1 MQLSCLTTILDRC
14 TEQEY
19 CHHCFCNLSFD
30 EKQKVSLPLLP
41 APRHRWLLSP
51 VVSKEAALPPIGPKR
66 PQDNDPCL
74 LIAGASA
81 SLAPRRRRALPR
93 GEPVCSGNEQPETA
107 HRFGFVH
114 HGYSWSSA
122 WKGFGYLPFL
132 PRLISEPKRSRHPAS
147 SCSVS
152 GFLGNLPCC
161 DSSNITGTAR
171 TKPLKEEIPSPF

>member
-1 MQLSCLTTILDRC
+1 LQLSCLTTTPDRC

-41 APRHRWLLSP
+41 APRHRRPLSP
-51 VVSKEAALPPIGPKR
+51 VSKEAALPPVGPKH
-66 PQDNDPCL
+66 PQANSRCL
-74 LIAGASA
+74 LTAGASA
-81 SLAPRRRRALPR
+81 SHAPETRAPPR
-93 GEPVCSGNEQPETA
+93 AEPVRGSSPGHAPVWVCPSA
-107 HRFGFVH
+107 RH
-114 HGYSWSSA
+114 HGCSWSSA

-132 PRLISEPKRSRHPAS
+132 PPLISDPERSRHPAS

-161 DSSNITGTAR
+161 DSSNITATAR

>member
-1 MQLSCLTTILDRC
+1 MTRDKRFHSHFCQCLATDGSALPLSATKRLYLPTAQNVLRTTIFAGSLQVPVHHSHPGDVEPFREESLSAPGTNSPDR
-14 TEQEY
+14 T
-19 CHHCFCNLSFD
+19 
-30 EKQKVSLPLLP
+30 
-41 APRHRWLLSP
+41 P
-51 VVSKEAALPPIGPKR
+51 VWVCP
-66 PQDNDPCL
+66 
-74 LIAGASA
+74 SA
-81 SLAPRRRRALPR
+81 R
-93 GEPVCSGNEQPETA
+93 
-107 HRFGFVH
+107 H